1 MESLSSLKNISSEQ
15 NTPVYSFPTLKKPN
29 QAIPSF
35 STHCPLRPLSSSEF
49 EHFEYT
55 NSSSFLTS
63 DQNSPSSYETN
74 PPVYSTENP
83 ERHSPIQK
91 SLKPS
96 PRRVLIIGAG
106 CSGLAA
112 IKSCLD
118 EGLEPVC
125 LERSSD
131 IGGLW
136 NYKDNDVTGNA
147 GIYRSLVINTSKEMM
162 MFSDFPPPENFP
174 PFLTHEKVLEYFRL
188 YADHFG
194 LLRYIRFGAEV
205 IRVSRAEDYET
216 TGRWKVE
223 YLWGKSKGG
232 RSRGV
237 STDENHSNR

>member
-1 MESLSSLKNISSEQ
+1 MESPSSLKNISSEQ

-29 QAIPSF
+29 QTIQSF
-35 STHCPLRPLSSSEF
+35 STHSPHRPLSSSKF

-63 DQNSPSSYETN
+63 DQNSPSCYETN
-74 PPVYSTENP
+74 PPVYYTENP

-125 LERSSD
+125 LESSSD

-162 MFSDFPPPENFP
+162 MFSDFPPPESFP

-216 TGRWKVE
+216 KGRWKVE
-223 YLWGKSKGG
+223 YVWGKSNSG